1 MRLRISKLHQQL
13 RESGRPATMIYVTHD
28 QVEAMTMGERVCIL
42 RKGKIMQVDR
52 PMNVYRHPLN
62 KFVAEFVGSP
72 AMNMFSGR
80 IEEYQEQLVIRCG
93 EYRFPLPA
101 DKVAKS
107 RSYLGR
113 EIDLGSGLRISASV
127 AQT

>member
-62 KFVAEFVGSP
+62 NCCGVCGVASHEHV
-72 AMNMFSGR
+72 
-80 IEEYQEQLVIRCG
+80 
-93 EYRFPLPA
+93 
-101 DKVAKS
+101 
-107 RSYLGR
+107 
-113 EIDLGSGLRISASV
+113 
-127 AQT
+127 